1 MPCDRWL
8 TELNPEHPAALPAHG
23 SSPPRPRSFATASSA
38 LSSACLDSPRSSF
51 KSASFKSFSASLIAL
66 YGCLNR
72 GVSGSA
78 RFAAAKNFNAP
89 SASPRRIAAYAPVA
103 TATARTCPRRQSP
116 ATLPAET
123 HAFAARSAERHSR
136 LCQCARAKAS
146 RRRGTSDSGIS
157 LTSAASRSTER
168 ETSTTRSQSR
178 AATAARSAR
187 SCARERAD
195 VSAFD
200 DVSVSEMS
208 VSPSVSRPSPNR
220 ASHKTKKSAS
230 VSAAAKRASRRSRKT
245 ETSRSCAFS
254 LCSRCFSAAF
264 RARECVRW
272 CCSKSSKASARS
284 ASVSAAAACAGSA
297 SSFAEETLSRTPAT
311 ARAKSKRDSSCLS
324 SAASRLPRS
333 RNARGPIGVERR
345 FERFALGLLSSG
357 TLSSHSRA
365 NVSVKCAICDR
376 GRALR

>member
-8 TELNPEHPAALPAHG
+8 TETNPEHPAALPAHG

-89 SASPRRIAAYAPVA
+89 SASPRRIDAYAPVA

-146 RRRGTSDSGIS
+146 RRRGMSDSGIS
-157 LTSAASRSTER
+157 ANSAASRSTER

-187 SCARERAD
+187 SCARDRAD

-200 DVSVSEMS
+200 DVSECSER

-230 VSAAAKRASRRSRKT
+230 VSAAAARASRRSRKT

-284 ASVSAAAACAGSA
+284 ASVSAAAASGSA
-297 SSFAEETLSRTPAT
+297 SSFAEETRSRTPAT